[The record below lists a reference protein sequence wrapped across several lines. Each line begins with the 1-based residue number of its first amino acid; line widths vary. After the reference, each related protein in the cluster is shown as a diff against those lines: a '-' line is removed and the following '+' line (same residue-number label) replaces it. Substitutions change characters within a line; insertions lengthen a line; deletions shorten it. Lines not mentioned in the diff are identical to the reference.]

1 MADTISIG
9 PFVEEIKL
17 DSLPSSNFGPGVEL
31 LMNGRKKETEAP
43 ESISLNDIDSLEKE
57 LNDLSSGGPSVSFD
71 SPKANDVKNIFNMPA
86 PQMGGSVKF
95 MDDFKEKD
103 KEKEVEKSKDPRKH
117 QNMGRV

>member
-9 PFVEEIKL
+9 PLVEEIKL

-31 LMNGRKKETEAP
+31 LMNGRKKDTEAP

-86 PQMGGSVKF
+86 PQMGASVKF
-95 MDDFKEKD
+95 MDDFIDKEKD
-103 KEKEVEKSKDPRKH
+103 KDKDKET
-117 QNMGRV
+117 